1 MKLFKTP
8 KGNIIYT
15 NNQAYKLPETDWDT
29 LLNNDNLIQDLQDFI
44 NDTSRVSLSEKEL
57 NTIALAPIKNQEV
70 WAAGVTYYRSKTARM
85 EESKESG
92 GSSFY
97 DKVYEAER
105 PELFFKSTAE
115 RVRGPGENVRI
126 RKDSQ
131 WSVPEPEL
139 TLVVTSNQKIIGYTV
154 GNDMSARDIEGENP
168 LYLPQA
174 KSYTGSTAL
183 GPCIFI
189 TNEPLSL
196 HTQISLSIFRKEKKA
211 FEGHT
216 TVAKIKRSFSEL
228 THYLFREMDFPKGCF
243 LMTGTGIVP
252 ADDFTLKVSD
262 RIEISIEGIG
272 TLINEVGI

>member
-1 MKLFKTP
+1 LPSFFSDS
-8 KGNIIYT
+8 
-15 NNQAYKLPETDWDT
+15 NQISITEG
-29 LLNNDNLIQDLQDFI
+29 
-44 NDTSRVSLSEKEL
+44 EL
-57 NTIALAPIKNQEV
+57 NAIALPPIQSQEV
-70 WAAGVTYYRSKTARM
+70 WASGVTYYRSKTARM

-139 TLVVTSNQKIIGYTV
+139 TLVVTANQKIIGYTV

>member
-105 PELFFKSTAE
+105 PELFFKSTAQ
-115 RVRGPGENVRI
+115 RVCGPGQNVRI
-126 RKDSQ
+126 RKDSL

-139 TLVVTSNQKIIGYTV
+139 TLVVTANQKIIGYTV

-183 GPCIFI
+183 GPCIYI

-196 HTQISLSIFRKEKKA
+196 HTQISLSIFRKNKKA

-216 TVAKIKRSFSEL
+216 TVAEIKRSFSEL
-228 THYLFREMDFPKGCF
+228 IEFLFSEMDFPKGCF

-252 ADDFTLKVSD
+252 ADDFTLKVND

>member
-105 PELFFKSTAE
+105 PELFFKSTAQ
-115 RVRGPGENVRI
+115 RVCGPGQNVRI
-126 RKDSQ
+126 RKDSL

-139 TLVVTSNQKIIGYTV
+139 TLVVSSSKKIIGYTV

-183 GPCIFI
+183 GPCVYI

-196 HTQISLSIFRKEKKA
+196 HTQISLSIFRKNKKA

-216 TVAKIKRSFSEL
+216 TVAEIKRSFSEL

-252 ADDFTLKVSD
+252 ADDFTLKVND

>member
-1 MKLFKTP
+1 MKLYKTP
-8 KGNIIYT
+8 KGNIIFT
-15 NNQAYKLPETDWDT
+15 NKQAYNLPDTDWDA
-29 LLNNDNLIQDLQDFI
+29 LLKNGNLIEYLQHFI
-44 NDTSRVSLSEKEL
+44 HDNNQSTLSEKEL

-85 EESKESG
+85 EESKVSG

-105 PELFFKSTAE
+105 PELFFKSTPQ
-115 RVRGPGENVRI
+115 RVCGPGENVRI
-126 RKDSQ
+126 RKDSR

-139 TLVVTSNQKIIGYTV
+139 TLVVSSTKKIIGYTA

-216 TVAKIKRSFSEL
+216 TVAEIKRSFSEL
-228 THYLFREMDFPKGCF
+228 IEFLFSEMDFPKGCF

-252 ADDFTLKVSD
+252 SDDFTLKVND

>member
-8 KGNIIYT
+8 EGNIVFT
-15 NNQAYKLPETDWDT
+15 NNRAYTLAETDWDS
-29 LLNNDNLIQDLQDFI
+29 LLNNDHLVQELPHFI
-44 NDTSRVSLSEKEL
+44 NEANQISLTEEEL
-57 NTIALAPIKNQEV
+57 NAMALPPIQNQEV
-70 WAAGVTYYRSKTARM
+70 WASGVTYYRSKKARM

-97 DKVYEAER
+97 DKVYEADR

-115 RVRGPGENVRI
+115 RVRGTEETVRI
-126 RKDSQ
+126 RKDSR

-139 TLVVTSNQKIIGYTV
+139 TLVVTANQKIIGYTV

-183 GPCIFI
+183 GPCIFL
-189 TNEPLSL
+189 TNQALPPT
-196 HTQISLSIFRKEKKA
+196 TQISLSIFRKEKIV

-216 TVAKIKRSFSEL
+216 EVSKIKRSFSEL

-252 ADDFTLKVSD
+252 TDDFSLALKD

-272 TLINEVGI
+272 TLHNEVGV

>member
-1 MKLFKTP
+1 MKLYKTP
-8 KGNIIYT
+8 KGNIIFT
-15 NNQAYKLPETDWDT
+15 NKQAYNLPDTDWDVF
-29 LLNNDNLIQDLQDFI
+29 LNNNNIIEDLQHFI
-44 NDTSRVSLSEKEL
+44 HDNNRSTLSEKEL

-85 EESKESG
+85 EESKVSG

-97 DKVYEAER
+97 DKIYEAER
-105 PELFFKSTAE
+105 PELFFKSTAQ
-115 RVRGPGENVRI
+115 RVCGPGENVRI

-139 TLVVTSNQKIIGYTV
+139 TLVVSSTKKIIGYTV

-183 GPCIFI
+183 GPCIYI

-196 HTQISLSIFRKEKKA
+196 HTQISLSIFREEKKT

-216 TVAKIKRSFSEL
+216 TVAEIKRSFSEL
-228 THYLFREMDFPKGCF
+228 IEFLFSEMDFPKGCF
-243 LMTGTGIVP
+243 LMTGTGIITE
-252 ADDFTLKVSD
+252 DDFTLKVND
-262 RIEISIEGIG
+262 RIKISIESIG
-272 TLINEVGI
+272 TLINEVSI

>member
-8 KGNIIYT
+8 KENIVFT
-15 NNQAYKLPETDWDT
+15 NKRAYKLPNTDWDS
-29 LLNNDNLIQDLQDFI
+29 LLNNDNIVQELPRFFSDSNQISI
-44 NDTSRVSLSEKEL
+44 TEGEL
-57 NTIALAPIKNQEV
+57 NAIALPPIQSQEV
-70 WAAGVTYYRSKTARM
+70 WASGVTYYRSKTARM

-97 DKVYEAER
+97 DKIYDAER
-105 PELFFKSTAE
+105 PELFFKSRAE

-139 TLVVTSNQKIIGYTV
+139 TLVVTANQKIIGYTV

-183 GPCIFI
+183 GPCIYI

-228 THYLFREMDFPKGCF
+228 THYLFREMDFPEGCF

-252 ADDFTLKVSD
+252 ADDFTLKGND

>member
-15 NNQAYKLPETDWDT
+15 NNQAYKLPETDLNT

-44 NDTSRVSLSEKEL
+44 NDTNRISLSEKEL

-85 EESKESG
+85 EESKGSG

-105 PELFFKSTAE
+105 PELFFKSTAQ
-115 RVRGPGENVRI
+115 RVCGPGENVRI
-126 RKDSQ
+126 RKDSL

-139 TLVVTSNQKIIGYTV
+139 TLVVSSSKKIIGYTV

-174 KSYTGSTAL
+174 KSYTGSAAL
-183 GPCIFI
+183 GPCIYI
-189 TNEPLSL
+189 TNEPLNL
-196 HTQISLSIFRKEKKA
+196 HAQISLSIFRKEKKA

-216 TVAKIKRSFSEL
+216 TVAEIKRSFSEL
-228 THYLFREMDFPKGCF
+228 IEFLFSEMDFPIGCF

-252 ADDFTLKVSD
+252 ADDFTLKVND
-262 RIEISIEGIG
+262 RIEISIDGIG

>member
-8 KGNIIYT
+8 KENIVFT
-15 NNQAYKLPETDWDT
+15 NKQAYKLPNTDWDS
-29 LLNNDNLIQDLQDFI
+29 LLNNDNIVQELPRFFSDSNQISI
-44 NDTSRVSLSEKEL
+44 TEGEL
-57 NTIALAPIKNQEV
+57 NAIALPPIQSQEV
-70 WAAGVTYYRSKTARM
+70 WASGVTYYRSKTARM

-97 DKVYEAER
+97 DKIYDAER
-105 PELFFKSTAE
+105 PELFFKSRAE

-139 TLVVTSNQKIIGYTV
+139 TLVVTANQKIIGYTV

-183 GPCIFI
+183 GPCIYI

-252 ADDFTLKVSD
+252 ADDFTLKVND

>member
-8 KGNIIYT
+8 KGNIVYID
-15 NNQAYKLPETDWDT
+15 NRAYKLPNTDWDS
-29 LLNNDNLIQDLQDFI
+29 LLNNDNIVQELPRFFSDSNQISI
-44 NDTSRVSLSEKEL
+44 TEGEL
-57 NTIALAPIKNQEV
+57 NAIALPPIQSQEV
-70 WAAGVTYYRSKTARM
+70 WASGVTYYRSKTARM

-115 RVRGPGENVRI
+115 RVRGSGENLRI
-126 RKDSQ
+126 RKDSR
-131 WSVPEPEL
+131 WSVPEPEV
-139 TLVVTSNQKIIGYTV
+139 TLVVTANQKIIGYTV

-183 GPCIFI
+183 GPCIFL
-189 TNEPLSL
+189 TNQALPPT
-196 HTQISLSIFRKEKKA
+196 TQISLSIFRTEK
-211 FEGHT
+211 
-216 TVAKIKRSFSEL
+216 TVFKGYTRVSKIKRSFSEL